1 MSVLVDGQTI
11 MLSGVVGADWFDD
24 GFTHADVV
32 TALAGLDG
40 DIKVILNSGGGIA
53 SEGAAIHSALK
64 AHAGDVTVE
73 IVGIAASAASLL
85 AMAGD
90 TVTMAPGSVLM
101 IHDPMNITIG
111 NSDDHSQTIKELEA
125 YATAYAKVY
134 AAKSGKTAA
143 ECRAIMKAET
153 WMEADAAIAAGFADG
168 ETSVDKKATA
178 KASAFDYRVYANAPK
193 RLKTMASARNW
204 SLEEQINPQHAA
216 SAENNKESEMTDK
229 ERADALAAELATLKA
244 EKAAAEAKAKA
255 DLDAATAAT
264 ASAADAA
271 VKAALDRRT
280 AIMSL
285 EEAKGREALAE
296 HLFSTGS
303 TVEAAKAVLALA
315 PSPAPATASAEATSA
330 TYEATRLAGAALKG
344 SVTPETNHGWARA
357 TARVGNVDT
366 K

>member
-24 GFTHADVV
+24 GFTHAEVV
-32 TALAGLDG
+32 SALSGLDG

-53 SEGAAIHSALK
+53 SEGAAIHAALK
-64 AHAGDVTVE
+64 AHPGNVTVE
-73 IVGIAASAASLL
+73 VVGIAASAASLL

-90 TVTMAPGSVLM
+90 TVTMASGSVLM

-111 NSDDHSQTIKELEA
+111 NSDDHSRTIGELEA

-168 ETSVDKKATA
+168 EATVGKKATA

-204 SLEEQINPQHAA
+204 SLNEQLNPTQTAA
-216 SAENNKESEMTDK
+216 SAVDDAKEVAMTL
-229 ERADALAAELATLKA
+229 EQLQAELATLRA

-255 DLDAATAAT
+255 DLEAATAAQAT
-264 ASAADAA
+264 AADAA
-271 VKAALDRRT
+271 VKAALERRT

-285 EEAKGREALAE
+285 DEAKGREALAE
-296 HLFSTGS
+296 ALFADGADVDKAKMFLAAAPVAQAETPESY
-303 TVEAAKAVLALA
+303 EAA
-315 PSPAPATASAEATSA
+315 
-330 TYEATRLAGAALKG
+330 RMAGAELNGGGDKQSDTKAAWAK
-344 SVTPETNHGWARA
+344 VIARA
-357 TARVGNVDT
+357 NKRFN

>member
-24 GFTHADVV
+24 GFTHAEVV
-32 TALAGLDG
+32 SALSGLDG

-53 SEGAAIHSALK
+53 SEGAAIHAALK
-64 AHAGDVTVE
+64 AHPGEVTVE

-90 TVTMAPGSVLM
+90 TVTMASGSVLM

-134 AAKSGKTAA
+134 AAKSGKTPA

-153 WMEADAAIAAGFADG
+153 WMEADAAIEAGFADG
-168 ETSVDKKATA
+168 ETTTGKKATA

-204 SLEEQINPQHAA
+204 SLDEQINPQPAA

-264 ASAADAA
+264 ADA
-271 VKAALDRRT
+271 VKADRERRA

-285 EEAKGREALAE
+285 DEAKGREALAE
-296 HLFSTGS
+296 VLFVDGADVEKAKAYLSAAPVATAAASEGEQAAAY
-303 TVEAAKAVLALA
+303 EAA
-315 PSPAPATASAEATSA
+315 
-330 TYEATRLAGAALKG
+330 RLAGAVVSGGKQGGDAQPAWAKA
-344 SVTPETNHGWARA
+344 VARA
-357 TARVGNVDT
+357 N
-366 K
+366 KNSKK

>member
-24 GFTHADVV
+24 GFTHAEVV
-32 TALAGLDG
+32 SALSGLDG

-53 SEGAAIHSALK
+53 SEGAAIHAALK
-64 AHAGDVTVE
+64 AHPGNVTVE
-73 IVGIAASAASLL
+73 VVGIAASAASLL

-90 TVTMAPGSVLM
+90 TVTMASGSVLM

-111 NSDDHSQTIKELEA
+111 NSDDHSRTIGELEA

-168 ETSVDKKATA
+168 ETTAGKKATA

-204 SLEEQINPQHAA
+204 SLNEQLNPTQTAA
-216 SAENNKESEMTDK
+216 SAVDDAKEVAMTL
-229 ERADALAAELATLKA
+229 EQLQAELATLKA
-244 EKAAAEAKAKA
+244 EKSAAEAKAKI
-255 DLDAATAAT
+255 DLEAATAAQAT
-264 ASAADAA
+264 AADAA
-271 VKAALDRRT
+271 VKAALERRT

-285 EEAKGREALAE
+285 EETKGREALAE

-303 TVEAAKAVLALA
+303 TAEAAKAVLALA
-315 PSPAPATASAEATSA
+315 PAPVAAETPEN
-330 TYEATRLAGAALKG
+330 YEAARMVGAELGGGKSDDKKVSWAGAV
-344 SVTPETNHGWARA
+344 SRA
-357 TARVGNVDT
+357 NKRLG
-366 K
+366 KK

>member
-24 GFTHADVV
+24 GFTHAEVV
-32 TALAGLDG
+32 SALSGLDG

-53 SEGAAIHSALK
+53 SEGAAIHAALK
-64 AHAGDVTVE
+64 AHPGEVTIE

-90 TVTMAPGSVLM
+90 IVTMTSGSVLM

-111 NSDDHSQTIKELEA
+111 NSEDHSRTIGELEA

-153 WMEADAAIAAGFADG
+153 WMEADAAIAGGFADG
-168 ETSVDKKATA
+168 ETPSGKKSTA

-204 SLEEQINPQHAA
+204 SLNEQINPTQTAA
-216 SAENNKESEMTDK
+216 SAVDDVKEVAMTL
-229 ERADALAAELATLKA
+229 EQLQAELAKA
-244 EKAAAEAKAKA
+244 TAALATAEAKAKA
-255 DLDAATAAT
+255 DLEAAT
-264 ASAADAA
+264 ASATQTTADAL
-271 VKAALDRRT
+271 KADRDRRA
-280 AIMSL
+280 AIMAL
-285 EEAKGREALAE
+285 PEAAGRAALAE
-296 HLFSTGS
+296 VLFADGAD
-303 TVEAAKAVLALA
+303 VEKAKAYLSA
-315 PSPAPATASAEATSA
+315 APAVSA
-330 TYEATRLAGAALKG
+330 TPTADDAAAAYEATRLAGAALNG
-344 SVTPETNHGWARA
+344 VVTPAVNHGWAKA
-357 TARVGNVDT
+357 TARVGNVN
-366 K
+366 